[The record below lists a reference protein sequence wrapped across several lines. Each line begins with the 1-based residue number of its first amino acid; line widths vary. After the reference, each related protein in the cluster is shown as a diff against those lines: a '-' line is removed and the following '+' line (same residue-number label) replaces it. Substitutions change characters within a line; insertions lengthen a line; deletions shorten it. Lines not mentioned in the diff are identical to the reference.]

1 MNPWGGNRLAMDANL
16 LRTARADLFV
26 VDWSPSESRYL
37 DRWIKNG
44 PAWPLIREVMR
55 TRAVERRRYSI
66 VIGERMYNSAE
77 IEALYRRFASR
88 M

>member
-1 MNPWGGNRLAMDANL
+1 MDANL

-26 VDWSPSESRYL
+26 VDWSPTESRYL
-37 DRWIKNG
+37 DRWVKNG

-55 TRAVERRRYSI
+55 RRTVERRRCSV
-66 VIGERMYNSAE
+66 VIGGRMYNSTE

>member
-1 MNPWGGNRLAMDANL
+1 MDVNL

-26 VDWSPSESRYL
+26 VDWSPTESRYL
-37 DRWIKNG
+37 DRWVKNG
-44 PAWPLIREVMR
+44 PAWSLIREVMR
-55 TRAVERRRYSI
+55 RRAVERRRRSV
-66 VIGERMYNSAE
+66 VIGGRMYNSTK